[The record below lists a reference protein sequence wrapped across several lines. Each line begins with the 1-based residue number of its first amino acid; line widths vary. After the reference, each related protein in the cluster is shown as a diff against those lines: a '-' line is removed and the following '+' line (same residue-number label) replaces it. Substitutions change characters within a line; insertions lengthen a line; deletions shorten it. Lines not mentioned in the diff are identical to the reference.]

1 MILLRLKVRNVG
13 SRLTSN
19 KKGGAR
25 IEKKGLEYPKEKK
38 IYIYIYIY
46 VCVCGIAT
54 YCLVATAGRR
64 ELLGDFSRLTALTA
78 DED

>member
-38 IYIYIYIY
+38 KIYIYIYM
-46 VCVCGIAT
+46 CVCGIAT
-54 YCLVATAGRR
+54 YCLVATAGR